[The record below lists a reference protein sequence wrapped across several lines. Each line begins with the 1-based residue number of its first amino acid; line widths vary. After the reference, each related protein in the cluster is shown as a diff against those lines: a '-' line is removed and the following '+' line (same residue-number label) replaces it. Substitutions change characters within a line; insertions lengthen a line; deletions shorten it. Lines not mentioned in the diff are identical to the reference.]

1 MKGTTYKR
9 CGCRN
14 PETGKPWGR
23 ACSKLK
29 RRNGSWN
36 PDHGIWHLQAELPPR
51 SDGTRRPL
59 RKGGYTAQRDA
70 DADLERIR
78 TLLALAQPHD
88 TPALTAIADAIETA
102 HRTKEPLPS
111 HDDIKRHIH
120 TGIAATDL
128 PTIGDYLDHWLT
140 SRRTIAASTLRS
152 YGTHIRRYLI
162 PHLGTI
168 RLDKLRRHHVVSLFD
183 AIDEHNDTIRTA
195 RASTDPHVQRT
206 VRGVR
211 PTGPATQQRIRATLR
226 VALNKAI
233 TDGLITHNPA
243 TLIELASGKP
253 PKPVVWTPAR
263 IQRWRTTG
271 RLPSPVMVWTPE
283 LTGEFLDHAIDD
295 ELYPLFHLIALRGLR
310 RGEACGLPWTNVD
323 LTAATITIDTQIIQL
338 GWETQTSTPKSEASN
353 RVIPLDT
360 VTTSVLEN
368 HHERQ
373 HHDKALTGD
382 DWHDT
387 GLVFTHKNGEPWHPA
402 DLSSRFKTLL
412 DTADLPPIRLHDLR
426 HGAAT
431 LTLAAGADMKTVQE
445 LLGHSTYTLTA
456 NTYTSILPTY
466 ARTAAQNTANLIP
479 RNTNN

>member
-14 PETGKPWGR
+14 PTTGKPWGR
-23 ACSKLK
+23 TCPKVK
-29 RRNGSWN
+29 RRNGTWN

-51 SDGTRRPL
+51 ADGTRRPL
-59 RKGGYTAQRDA
+59 RKGGYTTQRDA
-70 DADLERIR
+70 EADLERIR
-78 TLLALAQPHD
+78 SLLALAEPHD
-88 TPALTAIADAIETA
+88 TPALTTIADAIDTA
-102 HRTKEPLPS
+102 HRAKEPLPS
-111 HDDIKRHIH
+111 HDEIKRHIH
-120 TGIAATDL
+120 TGISATDL
-128 PTIGDYLDHWLT
+128 PTVADYLNHWLAG
-140 SRRTIAASTLRS
+140 RRTIAASTTRA
-152 YGTHIRRYLI
+152 YNTHVRLYLN
-162 PHLGTI
+162 PQLGTI
-168 RLDKLRRHHVVSLFD
+168 RLDKLRRHHIVSLFD
-183 AIDEHNDTIRTA
+183 TIDERNDTIRTA
-195 RASTDPHVQRT
+195 RASNNPHLRNT
-206 VRGVR
+206 VTGMK

-226 VALNKAI
+226 AALNKAI
-233 TDGLITHNPA
+233 SDGLITHNPA

-263 IQRWRTTG
+263 IQRWHTTG
-271 RLPSPVMVWTPE
+271 QLPSPVMVWTPE

-323 LTAATITIDTQIIQL
+323 LTAATITIDTQIVQL
-338 GWETQTSTPKSEASN
+338 GWETATSTPKSAASN

-360 VTTSVLEN
+360 TTTAVLQA
-368 HHERQ
+368 HYDHQ
-373 HHDKALTGD
+373 QHDKTIAGEN
-382 DWHDT
+382 WHDT
-387 GLVFTHKNGEPWHPA
+387 GLVFTHRDGQPWHPA
-402 DLSSRFKTLL
+402 DLSSRFKTLA

-456 NTYTSILPTY
+456 NTYTSILPQY